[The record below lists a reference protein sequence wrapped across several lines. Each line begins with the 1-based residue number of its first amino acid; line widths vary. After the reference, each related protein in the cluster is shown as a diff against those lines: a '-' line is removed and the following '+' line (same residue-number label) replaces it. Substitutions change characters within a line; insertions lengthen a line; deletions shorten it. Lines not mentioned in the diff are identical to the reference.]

1 MNNKIYTVVMN
12 FMEPMI
18 EDNHHRY
25 KSWEH
30 CFQYFSQDIEQIN
43 EDVACLHLSFYLASW
58 GMYRGSS
65 FLLQKDYLVHKDVV
79 QEILK
84 YKYLQDID
92 LNNILNTDKEFK
104 DIFLLS
110 AFIKKSFLYNHYV
123 TDTLLTKILLGTL
136 GCVPAYDRYFLKIL
150 KDKKISP
157 WTKFSEKNFFELIKL
172 YRSEKDTFLKI
183 QLDIQEKTNIKY
195 PVMKLIDMYF
205 FTLGFNKN

>member
-1 MNNKIYTVVMN
+1 MN

-18 EDNHHRY
+18 KDNNHRY

-79 QEILK
+79 REILK
-84 YKYLQDID
+84 YKYLQDMD
-92 LNNILNTDKEFK
+92 LNKVSKIDKEFK
-104 DIFLLS
+104 DIFVLS
-110 AFIKKSFLYNHYV
+110 NFIKQSSSYNHHV

-136 GCVPAYDRYFLKIL
+136 GCVPAYDRFFLKTL
-150 KDKKISP
+150 KSKKISP
-157 WTKFSEKNFFELIKL
+157 WTKFSEKNLFELIKF
-172 YRSEKDTFLKI
+172 YRNEKDTFLKI
-183 QLDIQEKTNIKY
+183 QLGIQEKIGIKY
-195 PVMKLIDMYF
+195 PIMKLIDMYF
-205 FTLGFNKN
+205 FTLGFN